1 MSTIEKSIEVNVPVR
16 MAYNQWTQFEEFPN
30 FMEGVKQVTQLDDTH
45 LHWKAEIAGKEKE
58 WEAEIVQQ
66 TPDHRI
72 AWMSRGGA
80 VNPGA
85 VMFQPL
91 SDARSMIR
99 LQVAYVPEGFVE
111 NVGDELGMVSRCV
124 QDDLKRF
131 KEFIEQRG
139 RKTGAW
145 RGSDRQ

>member
-1 MSTIEKSIEVNVPVR
+1 MMRSDVSAAPEAPYSTLKI
-16 MAYNQWTQFEEFPN
+16 
-30 FMEGVKQVTQLDDTH
+30 
-45 LHWKAEIAGKEKE
+45 
-58 WEAEIVQQ
+58 
-66 TPDHRI
+66 
-72 AWMSRGGA
+72 
-80 VNPGA
+80 
-85 VMFQPL
+85 